1 MRVQNLVVLALL
13 SAGCTEAIDP
23 SGPPGPPR
31 PPPLTASSTASTG
44 IALDQW
50 NGTMNENGTMI
61 IKGFNPTNPHVG
73 DAIIATFFWLGSSN
87 IIDSVTDLVASAPYT
102 PVGNKYQLVEYVSA
116 GGMSMATYVATNV
129 QNFPDAETSS
139 NGVLAVAAYLSQ
151 TVTDAGVSISAWSG
165 IADNLALALGAHGSA
180 TGSAATTTTAHAGAV
195 AVDAGSLVYTVT
207 LGGLAGRDR
216 PSGFSDVSPGSD
228 GALSQ
233 DAAYLVPAAAATI
246 DPQWTWYYG
255 PDQNTWLVTTLAL
268 KRAPPPTGDLT
279 VTTSSSGSN
288 IPSSA
293 YTVTVD
299 GSQSQTIAPN
309 GQVTF
314 SALDPNQHSVNLSG
328 VATNCTVNGADP
340 ATVLVPAGG
349 IGTTTFAVTCEAP
362 ATDVITGGG
371 KVGDGREF
379 TTFGLT
385 TRPDGGDFEWVQH
398 CPKGADPASSACASG
413 PFTFHGSL
421 SVGTYLVSA
430 SSPHCRKWSGTGA
443 AKETGPHQFSVAAG
457 CDNGEPGRGADYID
471 VRIDDYHYTGYLSG
485 GNIQLHKGKS

>member
-23 SGPPGPPR
+23 SGPPR

-129 QNFPDAETSS
+129 QNFPDAQTSS

-180 TGSAATTTTAHAGAV
+180 TGSAATTTTAHSGAV
-195 AVDAGSLVYTVT
+195 AVDAGSLLYTVT

-233 DAAYLVPAAAATI
+233 DAAYFVPAAAATI

-421 SVGTYLVSA
+421 SAGTYLVSA

-443 AKETGPHQFSVAAG
+443 AKETGSHQFSVAAG